1 MSKRD
6 KYIDDLKKQGL
17 LNDFDVKKELKKCQS
32 KDIVEKLEM
41 LIEAEK
47 NVMKLVNAG
56 RKLDKWDQKHKKNSL
71 GINVADNYKLR
82 SNKISIP

>member
-17 LNDFDVKKELKKCQS
+17 LNDFDVKKELEKWQS
-32 KDIVEKLEM
+32 KDIVGKMEM

-47 NVMKLVNAG
+47 DVMKLVNAE
-56 RKLDKWDQKHKKNSL
+56 KKIDKWDQKHKKN
-71 GINVADNYKLR
+71 
-82 SNKISIP
+82 